1 MQLKIPT
8 GWDEADAN
16 NQVRKI
22 ADGVETINLL
32 KVGCVTTFDYRMYHF
47 RFKFD
52 TFIIKLGVF
61 IKPIARTKYSIYLFP
76 SRPENVKT

>member
-1 MQLKIPT
+1 MMSDDDRFLQLKIPT

-32 KVGCVTTFDYRMYHF
+32 KVR
-47 RFKFD
+47 
-52 TFIIKLGVF
+52 
-61 IKPIARTKYSIYLFP
+61 
-76 SRPENVKT
+76 